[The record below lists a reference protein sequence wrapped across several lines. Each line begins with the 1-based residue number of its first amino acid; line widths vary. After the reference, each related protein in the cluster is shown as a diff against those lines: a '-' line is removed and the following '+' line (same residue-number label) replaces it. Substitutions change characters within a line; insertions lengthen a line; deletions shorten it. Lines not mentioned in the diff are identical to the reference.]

1 MVDPISAQ
9 LTQQPQLMRVMR
21 AGGRETGEVRSQHVH
36 PPAARAP
43 GGEAGDQGLVLLQCF
58 HGCFQVVFSVHKDT
72 RVARGE
78 FSCYRRAAAGG
89 HVWLGLGLEG
99 LVFVAACATTVT

>member
-9 LTQQPQLMRVMR
+9 LPQQPQLMRVMR

-58 HGCFQVVFSVHKDT
+58 HGCFQVGLPIHEDA
-72 RVARGE
+72 RVARVE
-78 FSCYRRAAAGG
+78 FPSDLRAAAGG